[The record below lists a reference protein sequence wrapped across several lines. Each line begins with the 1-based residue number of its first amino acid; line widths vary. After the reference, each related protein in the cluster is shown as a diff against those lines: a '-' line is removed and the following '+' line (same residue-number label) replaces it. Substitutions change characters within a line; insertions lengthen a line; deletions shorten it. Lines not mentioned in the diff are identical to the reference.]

1 MPSKADNSE
10 TTITERSR
18 LSLPLPVFWSMLLI
32 LASIVASVVYAT
44 TEITALRKSVESLAV
59 QFGKNNEQL
68 ISLDKRLAVMEDVR
82 ERVSAVERRVQLA
95 REDLMSHCFRTG
107 DTSRIGNTGGPAKQ
121 GDKILTDY

>member
-1 MPSKADNSE
+1 MSTN

-32 LASIVASVVYAT
+32 LVSIVASVVYAA
-44 TEITALRKSVESLAV
+44 TEITALRKSVEHLAE
-59 QFGKNNEQL
+59 QFGKNTDQ
-68 ISLDKRLAVMEDVR
+68 ITAMDKRLAVMEDVR
-82 ERVSAVERRVQLA
+82 SRVDTLERRVQSV

-107 DTSRIGNTGGPAKQ
+107 DSTRIGNTGGAVKQ